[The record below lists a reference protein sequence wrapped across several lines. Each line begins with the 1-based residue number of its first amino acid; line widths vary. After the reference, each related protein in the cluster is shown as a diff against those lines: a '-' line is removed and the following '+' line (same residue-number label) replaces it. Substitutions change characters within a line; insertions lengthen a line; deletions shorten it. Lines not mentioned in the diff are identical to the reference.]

1 MDDWKE
7 YNYRS
12 DYLRMVELQ
21 IQEYRKKLKAMAFKI
36 NAIIEL
42 ISKHASDD
50 LVDDLYAFLEEE

>member
-12 DYLRMVELQ
+12 DYIRMVELQ

>member
-21 IQEYRKKLKAMAFKI
+21 IQEYRKKLKAMTFKI